1 MNLLRNCLTFL
12 ASITALAASIN
23 FVQAQDR
30 PPNFIVI
37 MADDL
42 GYGDLGVYGST
53 LINTPNLDR
62 LALNGARLDSFYSS
76 ANVCTAARGGL
87 LTGRYPI
94 RLDLVA
100 DVARPTNE
108 IHLAFEETTIAEA
121 LQPLGYRSALF
132 GKWHLGSR
140 LEWSPM
146 DQGFDEFFGV
156 LHSNDMTPLELY
168 RGEQMIEDPVDQT
181 TLTERYT
188 REAVRFIEENNDNPF
203 FLYIPHSF
211 PHVPLFVSPRFDGQ
225 SDAGLYGDVVE
236 TIDWSTGEI
245 IDTLE
250 REGLL
255 ENTLVMFTS
264 DNGPWFEG
272 SAGIYRDRKGSS
284 WEGGQR
290 VPFIASWPGTI
301 PAGTISDEPAMN
313 IDLMPTLI
321 ELAGGHPPNDRTI
334 DGKNMMPLLTGTG
347 SSPHD
352 ALFLFNNDRI
362 VGVRSGRWKLV
373 VETRYRATQNSFEH
387 SSYYGPD
394 GLLFDLQTD
403 PSETYSYTREHPEIV
418 ERLKGYLLEARE
430 ELDAAALPQ
439 MWNRL

>member
-1 MNLLRNCLTFL
+1 MENLMTLFRLFLSLCASLSTCL
-12 ASITALAASIN
+12 ALAQGN
-23 FVQAQDR
+23 
-30 PPNFIVI
+30 PPNFIII

-53 LINTPNLDR
+53 LIKTSNLDS
-62 LALNGARLDSFYSS
+62 LALNGARLESFYSS

-94 RLDLVA
+94 RLDLVS

-108 IHLAFEETTIAEA
+108 IHLAFEEITIAEA
-121 LQPLGYRSALF
+121 LKPYGYRSALF

-146 DQGFDEFFGV
+146 AQGFDEFFGV

-168 RGEQMIEDPVDQT
+168 RGEQIIENPVDQT

-188 REAVRFIEENNDNPF
+188 QEAVRFIAENRNNPF
-203 FLYIPHSF
+203 FLYLPHSF
-211 PHVPLFVSPRFDGQ
+211 PHVPLFVSPRFDGR

-236 TIDWSTGEI
+236 TIDWSTGQILSALDEY
-245 IDTLE
+245 
-250 REGLL
+250 GLS
-255 ENTLVMFTS
+255 ENTLVIFTS

-272 SAGIYRDRKGSS
+272 SPGIYRNRKGSS

-290 VPFIASWPGTI
+290 VPFLAQWPGKI
-301 PAGTISDEPAMN
+301 PAGTVSSQPAMN
-313 IDLMPTLI
+313 IDLYPTLVS
-321 ELAGGHPPNDRTI
+321 LAGGILPDDRPI
-334 DGKNMMPLLTGTG
+334 DGKNIFPLLAG
-347 SSPHD
+347 SNKSPHE
-352 ALFLFNNDRI
+352 ALFLFNRDRI
-362 VGVRSGRWKLV
+362 VGVRSGQWKLV
-373 VETRYRATQNSFEH
+373 VETRYRATLNSFEH

-394 GLLFDLQTD
+394 GLLFDLKND
-403 PSETYSYTREHPEIV
+403 PGETYSFTREYPEV
-418 ERLKGYLLEARE
+418 VQKLRTNLQDARE
-430 ELDAAALPQ
+430 ELKPAILPQ

>member
-1 MNLLRNCLTFL
+1 MENLMTLSRLLLSLCVSFSTCL
-12 ASITALAASIN
+12 ALAQEN
-23 FVQAQDR
+23 
-30 PPNFIVI
+30 PPNFIII

-53 LINTPNLDR
+53 LIKTSNLDS
-62 LALNGARLDSFYSS
+62 LALNGARLESFYSS

-94 RLDLVA
+94 RLDLVS

-108 IHLAFEETTIAEA
+108 IHLAFEEITIAEA
-121 LQPLGYRSALF
+121 LKPHGYRSALF

-146 DQGFDEFFGV
+146 AHGFDEFFGV

-168 RGEQMIEDPVDQT
+168 RGEQIIENPVDQT

-188 REAVRFIEENNDNPF
+188 QEAVRFIAENRNNPF
-203 FLYIPHSF
+203 FLYLPHSF
-211 PHVPLFVSPRFDGQ
+211 PHVPLFVSPRFDGR

-236 TIDWSTGEI
+236 TIDWSTGQILSALDEY
-245 IDTLE
+245 
-250 REGLL
+250 GLS
-255 ENTLVMFTS
+255 ENTLVIFTS

-272 SAGIYRDRKGSS
+272 SPGIYRNRKGSS

-290 VPFIASWPGTI
+290 VPFLAQWPGKI
-301 PAGTISDEPAMN
+301 PAGTVSSQPAMN
-313 IDLMPTLI
+313 IDLYPTLVS
-321 ELAGGHPPNDRTI
+321 LAGGILPDDRPI
-334 DGKNMMPLLTGTG
+334 DGKNIFPLLAGNNK
-347 SSPHD
+347 SPHE
-352 ALFLFNNDRI
+352 ALFLFNRDRI
-362 VGVRSGRWKLV
+362 VGVRSGQWKLV
-373 VETRYRATQNSFEH
+373 VETRYRATLNSFEH

-394 GLLFDLQTD
+394 GLLFDLKND
-403 PSETYSYTREHPEIV
+403 PGETYSFTREYPEV
-418 ERLKGYLLEARE
+418 VQKLRTNLQDARE
-430 ELDAAALPQ
+430 ELKPAILPQ